1 MEGRGYQATAKPQPE
16 ITQSSPRQAPLSAS
30 GSGAAG
36 LGEHAEGGR
45 GGVARGVSRMII
57 KEEGGSVC
65 EETTQKKKKKK
76 VKSTGSQTVVKIEDD
91 LQSDTQAETKVKK
104 KKCGAEEDSDQLNL
118 SKKKKKVGSKLKKR
132 ACADSPVTIESSSEA
147 EPVKEIK
154 EESKVFKKKSKKGQG
169 LSLLPLENNQD
180 SDQYLPKKYTIHS
193 QENTVIGK
201 KHRESIS
208 QDCEG
213 DNEVTKKKKKKKERD
228 ISSLPV
234 IEIPDSDHEISNKN
248 HKKINKTTLQEKALA
263 GKKHR
268 KDIVQ
273 NTSGESDV
281 MKKKNKKKKDK
292 HDSLTLAG
300 NQDKNHSVS
309 EENLSTRDFRKNQET
324 NSQENTFIRK
334 KQKEKSVQNS
344 ESDREVTKRKKKSK
358 DFSSLTCEDNQDQS
372 HGNSNKHLP
381 GKQKAKSQEKALAG
395 KKQRAYSEDDSEVT
409 RKKKKKIQKE
419 EEEVTEPVNLTDE
432 DGEISEGEK
441 MTPIKS
447 NRKNKKKKSKPTEDL
462 AVDNIDEGLHENN
475 DVHCDNKGK
484 KRNKQ
489 RSQNC
494 AEEPRLKKKKVIVK
508 TENEA
513 TECKD
518 DVTVVTERKGNCD
531 EINIDKVRRQAL
543 QEEIDRESGKT
554 KVFRN
559 KVESDIKFG
568 QWSTASF
575 ENSDQKTKFLKLM
588 GGFKKGSASSQ
599 DPPGTTE
606 KPNMALNR
614 KGEETLKQTLQME
627 FEKAVN
633 LKQHRGIGLGFQPI
647 ANKKVYIDKYVSKSI
662 KFED

>member
-1 MEGRGYQATAKPQPE
+1 
-16 ITQSSPRQAPLSAS
+16 
-30 GSGAAG
+30 
-36 LGEHAEGGR
+36 
-45 GGVARGVSRMII
+45 MII
-57 KEEGGSVC
+57 NEEGGSVY
-65 EETTQKKKKKK
+65 EETRQKKKKKK
-76 VKSTGSQTVVKIEDD
+76 VKSTGSQTVIKIDED
-91 LQSDTQAETKVKK
+91 LQSDTQAKTKVKK
-104 KKCGAEEDSDQLNL
+104 KKFLAEENSDQLNL

-132 ACADSPVTIESSSEA
+132 AYSDSPVTIESNSES
-147 EPVKEIK
+147 ESVKEIK

-180 SDQYLPKKYTIHS
+180 SDQYLPKKYTVRS
-193 QENTVIGK
+193 QENIVIGK

-208 QDCEG
+208 QYAED

-228 ISSLPV
+228 ISSLTV
-234 IEIPDSDHEISNKN
+234 IEILDSGHEISNKN
-248 HKKINKTTLQEKALA
+248 LKKINKNTLQEKALA

-273 NTSGESDV
+273 NSAEESDI
-281 MKKKNKKKKDK
+281 MKKKKKKKKDK

-300 NQDKNHSVS
+300 NQDNNHGVS

-334 KQKEKSVQNS
+334 KQKENIVQNS
-344 ESDREVTKRKKKSK
+344 EREVTKRKKKNK

-372 HGNSNKHLP
+372 HGVSNKHLP
-381 GKQKAKSQEKALAG
+381 RKQKAKSQEKALAG
-395 KKQRAYSEDDSEVT
+395 KKHREYSEDDSQVT
-409 RKKKKKIQKE
+409 KKKKKKIQKE
-419 EEEVTEPVNLTDE
+419 EEEVTEPVNLVDE
-432 DGEISEGEK
+432 DGEISESEK

-447 NRKNKKKKSKPTEDL
+447 NRKDKKKKSKPTEDL
-462 AVDNIDEGLHENN
+462 AVDNIDEGLCENN
-475 DVHCDNKGK
+475 NVHCDNKGK

-489 RSQNC
+489 GSQNC
-494 AEEPRLKKKKVIVK
+494 AEEPRLKKKKVTLK
-508 TENEA
+508 TENEEM
-513 TECKD
+513 ECKD
-518 DVTVVTERKGNCD
+518 DVTVVEERKGNCD

-568 QWSTASF
+568 QWSTATF
-575 ENSDQKTKFLKLM
+575 ESSDQKTKFLKLM

-606 KPNMALNR
+606 KTNMALNR
-614 KGEETLKQTLQME
+614 KGEETLKHTLQME